1 VVARYIDQVNPLIHY
16 KRAHTIDQK
25 MSIKANAARQKHID
39 QSQSFNLYI
48 TPETTAEQLI
58 TYYAMIW
65 KTGGKTKYYTR
76 NMSAELDDDCEG
88 CKA

>member
-1 VVARYIDQVNPLIHY
+1 LDKVNPLLYY

-25 MSIKANAARQKHID
+25 YSIRANAARQKHID

-48 TPETTAEQLI
+48 TPETTGQQLI

-65 KTGGKTKYYTR
+65 KAGIKTKYYTR
-76 NMSAELDDDCEG
+76 NMSAELEDDCEA